1 MEQKNLKKYPEY
13 SIGLDIGTNSVGWA
27 VTDLENNILKYGNK
41 NMWGARLFDEGNTAM
56 QTRTFRGSRRR
67 IERRKERINI
77 LQSLLLDDMEKEY
90 PNFFPMLKES
100 SKIEDEKKQDK
111 LNGKKY
117 NLFSELNFSD
127 QNYYAKYPTIY
138 HLRRELITKQEKCD
152 IRLVYLA
159 IHHIIK
165 YRGNFLYEGD
175 LKSSNDEIIESIEI
189 LLNYIQENLE
199 IEFISIPEKLKEV
212 LKEKETTKTEKKEAL
227 MKLFD
232 YSKDEKSIINGII
245 CAILGYKFDVN
256 KIFNTDIE
264 NSNIS
269 FSIDIANEEEI
280 KETLQENADI
290 YDILQKIYNWFILQ
304 DIVQGNSNIS
314 ESFINKYEK
323 YKKDLSNLKSIY
335 KTYLKLEYNNMFRKE
350 EKGSYAIFEKNISKC
365 SIDELYKRIKKDFEN
380 IPNCKEKQKI
390 LQDIENETF
399 LIKINTTTNAA
410 IPYQLHYQELEKIL
424 ENQEKFYPTIKE
436 NKEKILSLMKF
447 RIPYYVGPL
456 AKNDNSRFAWVVRNT
471 DEKIRPW
478 NFENSIDI
486 DATAEKFI
494 RRMTN
499 KCTYLLNEDVI
510 PKQSILY
517 TEFCVR
523 NELANIR
530 VNNHKLSPKTK
541 DLIIEKLFKV
551 KKNVNV
557 KDLKQLLI
565 EKQVFERI
573 DSVTGF
579 AEVDKFM
586 SNMASY
592 IDMKELLGEV
602 NENNIEMIE
611 KIIEWITIFEDKKIL
626 KRKISNEYHLDEKII
641 NKITKKNYSGWSR
654 LSKELLIQLKAYD
667 DGKNIME
674 KLKYTKDNFM
684 QIINNEQYGFDKQI
698 EAKMKK
704 DNEQITYE
712 KIDEI
717 PTSPANKRAIW
728 QSIKIVKEITKIMKS
743 EPKNIYVEF
752 AREEQKKKIRNDN
765 RAKALLKIY
774 DTFLEEI
781 KMLKD
786 YNPKVYQELKKK
798 QNDKDFNERLYLYFT
813 QNGRCMYSSKP
824 LNIDTLYLYEVD
836 HILPRNYVKD
846 DSLSNKVLVYK
857 EENQR
862 KSGNLL
868 LDEKIINKQELW
880 WRQLHKNGL
889 IDDKKLK
896 NLTRRKMFET
906 DDDKVKFV
914 SRQLIETRQSTKYV
928 TNLLVNQYKNS
939 NVFAIRSELTHNFRN
954 FFEVY
959 KNRNVND
966 YHHAQDA
973 YIISVIGNVIDTKL
987 QYKDEY
993 KYTEYIKNYIKKNEQ
1008 EQSNKKKVWIIIGMV
1023 ANNIDKEKVKK
1034 TLNYKDCFVTKKLE
1048 EQTGEFYKQTLYG
1061 PKDKKIKPVIP
1072 LKNGLNVEKYGGY
1085 SGENKAYFIIFSYID
1100 KKNKEQI
1107 EMMGI
1112 PIKVSYD
1119 IKNEKIT
1126 LKEYVES
1133 QFEQKGTGVKIIK
1146 PKILKYQEYLNENN
1160 ESMMLLSDRELKAN
1174 KQLVL
1179 LPEINRLIYIMN
1191 IDKATE
1197 DEKIE
1202 VEINMERIYNYL
1214 IEKLDKEY
1222 KIFNSIYKKASE
1234 DETKEKF
1241 SKMQYTDKVATIN
1254 GLIDLMHKGQG
1265 NLSKIGLG
1273 DRAGRTRKDAFKT
1286 KDLEKMT
1293 FIDKSITGIY
1303 ERRYKVNGMENNS
1316 CK

>member
-1 MEQKNLKKYPEY
+1 MKNYPEY
-13 SIGLDIGTNSVGWA
+13 NIGLDIGTNSVGWA
-27 VTDLENNILKYGNK
+27 VTDLENNILKYKNK
-41 NMWGARLFDEGNTAM
+41 NMWGARLFNEGNTAA
-56 QTRTFRGSRRR
+56 QTRNFRGTRRR

-90 PNFFPMLKES
+90 SNFFPMLRES
-100 SKIEDEKKQDK
+100 SKVESEKNQEKI
-111 LNGKKY
+111 NGKKY
-117 NLFSELNFSD
+117 NLFSEFDFSD

-138 HLRRELITKQEKCD
+138 HLRKELATSQEKHD

-175 LKSSNDEIIESIEI
+175 LKSHTDDVLESIEFLI
-189 LLNYIQENLE
+189 NFIQENLN
-199 IEFISIPEKLKEV
+199 IEFISTSENLKNI
-212 LKEKETTKTEKKEAL
+212 LKDKATTKSEKKDAL

-232 YSKDEKSIINGII
+232 YSKEDKTIINGLI

-256 KIFNTDIE
+256 KIFDVEIE

-269 FSIDIANEEEI
+269 FSADIANEEDI
-280 KETLQENADI
+280 KEALQENADVYDTLHKI
-290 YDILQKIYNWFILQ
+290 YDWFVLQDILQ
-304 DIVQGNSNIS
+304 GNSSIS
-314 ESFINKYEK
+314 EAFINKYEK
-323 YKKDLSNLKSIY
+323 YKKDLKALKNIY
-335 KTYLKLEYNNMFRKE
+335 TTYLKSEYNNMFRKE
-350 EKGSYAIFEKNISKC
+350 ENGSYALYDKNISKC
-365 SIDELYKRIKKDFEN
+365 SIDELYKRIKKDLANVPE
-380 IPNCKEKQKI
+380 CKEKQEI
-390 LQDIENETF
+390 LKDIENETF
-399 LIKINTTTNAA
+399 LIKINTTANAA
-410 IPYQLHYQELEKIL
+410 IPYQLHHQELKEIL

-436 NKEKILSLMKF
+436 NKENILSLMEF

-456 AKNDNSRFAWVVRNT
+456 AKNDNSRFAWVVRKT
-471 DEKIRPW
+471 EEKIRPW
-478 NFENSIDI
+478 NFGKSIDV

-541 DLIIEKLFKV
+541 NLIIEKLFKV
-551 KKNVNV
+551 KKNIRV

-565 EKQVFERI
+565 NYQIFEEI
-573 DSVTGF
+573 DSVTGL

-592 IDMKELLGEV
+592 IDMKELFGIV
-602 NENNIEMIE
+602 NENNREMIE

-626 KRKISNEYHLDEKII
+626 KEKIKNEYHLDEKII
-641 NKITKKNYSGWSR
+641 NKLTKKNYSGWSR
-654 LSKELLIQLKAYD
+654 LSKELLIELKAYD
-667 DGKNIME
+667 DGRNIME
-674 KLKYTKDNFM
+674 KLKFTKDNFM
-684 QIINNEQYGFDKQI
+684 QIINNEQYGFNKQI
-698 EAKMKK
+698 EDRMKNI
-704 DNEQITYE
+704 NEQITYE

-728 QSIKIVKEITKIMKS
+728 QSMKIVKEITKIMKA
-743 EPKNIYVEF
+743 EPRNIYVEF
-752 AREEQKKKIRNDN
+752 AREEQKKKTRKDN

-774 DTFLEEI
+774 DTFSEEM

-798 QNDKDFNERLYLYFT
+798 QNDKEFNERLYLYFT
-813 QNGRCMYSSKP
+813 QNGRCMYSSRP
-824 LNIDTLYLYEVD
+824 LNIDTLYLYEID
-836 HILPRNYVKD
+836 HILPQSYVKD
-846 DSLSNKVLVYK
+846 DSLSNKALVYK

-862 KSGNLL
+862 KSGSLL
-868 LDEKIINKQELW
+868 LDENIINKQEMW
-880 WRQLHKNGL
+880 WKQLHKNGL
-889 IDDKKLK
+889 IDDKKLR

-906 DDDKVKFV
+906 NDDKVKFV

-987 QYKDEY
+987 HYKDEY
-993 KYTEYIKNYIKKNEQ
+993 KYTEYVKNYIKKDEEN
-1008 EQSNKKKVWIIIGMV
+1008 SNKKKVWIIMGMV
-1023 ANNIDKEKVKK
+1023 ANNIEKEKVKK
-1034 TLNYKDCFVTKKLE
+1034 TLNYKDCLVTRKLE
-1048 EQTGEFYKQTLYG
+1048 EHTGAFYNQTLYG
-1061 PKDKKIKPVIP
+1061 PNDKNVKPVIP

-1085 SGENKAYFIIFSYID
+1085 SGENKAYFTIFSYID
-1100 KKNKEQI
+1100 KKNKQQI
-1107 EMMGI
+1107 EMIGI
-1112 PIKVSYD
+1112 PIKTSYD
-1119 IKNEKIT
+1119 IKNNKIT
-1126 LKEYVES
+1126 LEEYIEGQLDQS
-1133 QFEQKGTGVKIIK
+1133 ATKVKIVK
-1146 PKILKYQEYLNENN
+1146 PKILKYQEYLDDNN
-1160 ESMMLLSDRELKAN
+1160 EPMMLLSDRELRTN

-1179 LPEINRLIYIMN
+1179 SAEINRLIYLMN
-1191 IDKATE
+1191 KDKVTE
-1197 DEKIE
+1197 DEKVE
-1202 VEINMERIYNYL
+1202 VEINIQSIYNYL
-1214 IEKLDKEY
+1214 IEKLNKEY
-1222 KIFNSIYKKASE
+1222 KSFSSIYKKANN

-1241 SKMQYTDKVATIN
+1241 SKMQYNDKVSTIN
-1254 GLIDLMHKGQG
+1254 GLIDLMHRGQG

-1273 DRAGRTRKDAFKT
+1273 DRAGRTRKNAFKT
-1286 KDLEKMT
+1286 KDLENMT
-1293 FIDKSITGIY
+1293 FIDKSVTGMY
-1303 ERRYKVNGMENNS
+1303 ERRYKVNGMENSS